1 MGAKGET
8 MVIVGLGQAGKEIAN
23 LFKPHKQY
31 KIIILDENEG
41 IEPQASVEDYDAQ
54 EIKIN
59 KRGLKKHEKGILF
72 VCGSGKVAGATLRVL
87 EALTDIQMDVFY
99 IVPDLEFC
107 SREEQKR
114 HRVHFNVLQ
123 EYARSGKI
131 RSVILA
137 SNKELLS
144 LAGTGPISRYYEK
157 VNFYIYNL
165 IQNIMFCI
173 HTEPEFG
180 RLQNP
185 KEISRITTFGFGDL
199 ESERESLLFPLDNIT
214 ETCYLYNIDEEDID
228 NNPNIMPQIQQMVR
242 DAKEKER
249 EVSYAIWK
257 ASDYNLFYSINHTHF
272 IQEDK

>member
-1 MGAKGET
+1 

-31 KIIILDENEG
+31 KIIILDENDG
-41 IEPQASVEDYDAQ
+41 IEPQQSVEDYDAQ

-72 VCGSGKVAGATLRVL
+72 VCGSGKIAGATLRVL

-107 SREEQKR
+107 SREEKRR

-131 RSVILA
+131 KSIILA
-137 SNKELLS
+137 SNKELLR

-180 RLQNP
+180 RLQSP
-185 KEISRITTFGFGDL
+185 KEISRITTFGFGNL
-199 ESERESLLFPLDNIT
+199 QSEEENLLFPLDNIT

-228 NNPNIMPQIQQMVR
+228 NDPNIMPQIQQMIR
-242 DAKEKER
+242 EGKEQGKEI
-249 EVSYAIWK
+249 SYAIWK